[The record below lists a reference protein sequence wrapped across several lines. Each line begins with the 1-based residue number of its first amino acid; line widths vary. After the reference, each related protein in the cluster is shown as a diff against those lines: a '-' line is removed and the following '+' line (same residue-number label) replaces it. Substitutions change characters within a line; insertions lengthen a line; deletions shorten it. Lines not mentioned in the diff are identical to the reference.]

1 MCYTLHSTALVRMT
15 ISAVFFPQESQSHG
29 LFSISF
35 RTVIWVYALQ
45 AASKALKERE
55 AALLTLHAIEA
66 DLEKRRHT
74 IVAIEEEG
82 QKVKLL
88 NLYSDHIFLHA
99 MLRMRIYL
107 SVHRCMAMQKWLT
120 LKVKYL
126 CILGMDVGLTVP
138 LLQLLHLHQT
148 ALELCGSSHFS
159 CKPVFTA
166 NVSRAFWCYYSC
178 VCHSGIWW

>member
-1 MCYTLHSTALVRMT
+1 MY
-15 ISAVFFPQESQSHG
+15 FW
-29 LFSISF
+29 
-35 RTVIWVYALQ
+35 TVTCLYAMQ

-82 QKVKLL
+82 QKVSLL

-99 MLRMRIYL
+99 MFEDPHIHECAYMYG
-107 SVHRCMAMQKWLT
+107 HAEMAD

-126 CILGMDVGLTVP
+126 RILRML
-138 LLQLLHLHQT
+138 
-148 ALELCGSSHFS
+148 A
-159 CKPVFTA
+159 
-166 NVSRAFWCYYSC
+166 
-178 VCHSGIWW
+178 